1 MLIALNQ
8 ILSSGGTQ
16 RVLVNPD
23 SIYYMVDKEDGY
35 GSIVYIMLGCI
46 RVIETP
52 QQIKDKVSLKTQLLP
67 KNLGSDCQ
75 GRTADL

>member
-23 SIYYMVDKEDGY
+23 SIYYMVDKEEGY
-35 GSIVYIMLGCI
+35 GTIVYIMLGCI

-52 QQIKDKVSLKTQLLP
+52 QQIKDKVSLKTQSH
-67 KNLGSDCQ
+67 GDF
-75 GRTADL
+75 AV